1 MRSRAAT
8 QGPPFVLPR
17 SARSALEG
25 SQAAYS
31 VNMKALCFDGQLSL
45 QEVPTPRLTPGSALI
60 SIILAGICGTDR
72 QILKGYS
79 GFRGIPGHE
88 FVGEVVECDAREW
101 VGKRVVGEINITCGS
116 CDWCRRG
123 LTRHCSYR
131 AVMGIIHHQGAFAE
145 FVTLPVRNLH
155 EVPANISDEA
165 AVFTEPLAAAAEIL
179 EQLPV
184 SSGTRVAVLGAGRL
198 GLLVAQV
205 LRNAG
210 AQVTVIGRSARKLD
224 LAQSLGLTT
233 VRSNDA
239 GLRPK
244 GFPLVVEATGSPA
257 GLEAALRLVE
267 PRGTVVMKSTFHEPA
282 HFDTAKVV
290 VDEIT
295 LLGSRC
301 GNFQTALGLL
311 KDDAIQVRPLISKIF
326 PLEQGVQAF
335 AFLDNPGCL
344 KVLLQNRA

>member
-1 MRSRAAT
+1 
-8 QGPPFVLPR
+8 
-17 SARSALEG
+17 
-25 SQAAYS
+25 
-31 VNMKALCFDGQLSL
+31 MKALCFDGQLSL

-60 SIILAGICGTDR
+60 RVILAGICGTDR
-72 QILKGYS
+72 EILKGYS

-116 CDWCRRG
+116 CEWCRRG
-123 LTRHCSYR
+123 LSRHCSYR
-131 AVMGIIHHQGAFAE
+131 TVMGIIHHQGAFAE

-155 EVPANISDEA
+155 EVPASVPNEA

-179 EQLPV
+179 EQMPV
-184 SSGTRVAVLGAGRL
+184 PSGTKAAVLGAGRL

-210 AQVTVIGRSARKLD
+210 AQVTVIGRSAGKLD
-224 LAQSLGLTT
+224 VARSWGLTT
-233 VRSNDA
+233 ARAD
-239 GLRPK
+239 GPELRPRS
-244 GFPLVVEATGSPA
+244 FPLLVEATGSPE
-257 GLEAALRLVE
+257 GLETALRLVE
-267 PRGTVVMKSTFHEPA
+267 PRGTVVMKSTFHQPA

-301 GNFQTALGLL
+301 GGFQTALGLL
-311 KDDAIQVRPLISKIF
+311 KEGAVQVQPLISKIF
-326 PLEQGVQAF
+326 PLEEGVEAF
-335 AFLDNPGCL
+335 AFLDKPDCL
-344 KVLLQNRA
+344 KVLLANQ